1 MHEKH
6 EDYMKRRSTEL
17 REQFGI
23 KSSNDDKPLEVKV
36 DELKSLI
43 WDLQK
48 KLDKVLKRY
57 E

>member
-1 MHEKH
+1 MQERH
-6 EDYMKRRSTEL
+6 EDYMKRRSNEL
-17 REQFGI
+17 REQFGLEPSI
-23 KSSNDDKPLEVKV
+23 DKPLEVKV

-48 KLDKVLKRY
+48 KLDEVLKRY